1 MFWVWK
7 KRYENGERE
16 EEDSAIVVVMKME
29 IYSCITLYKWVF
41 WYFLDP
47 HPVVRFEIFQKIAGW
62 IFPEK
67 KIAGWIRQERS
78 SAEKDSNLFF
88 VTGRLVPKQENF

>member
-78 SAEKDSNLFF
+78 SAEKDSNLFP
-88 VTGRLVPKQENF
+88 RLLRFRA